1 MESKSCSYFG
11 LGMEEGITTLRGT
24 CLVPRGHCLSPLLW
38 RKYLPAFAGGSRVF
52 PGLDVLLEGK
62 SWQPWLEGPGLPVF
76 MFLGTKNGF

>member
-1 MESKSCSYFG
+1 M
-11 LGMEEGITTLRGT
+11 
-24 CLVPRGHCLSPLLW
+24 
-38 RKYLPAFAGGSRVF
+38 F